1 MAQGRRDLMDIEDT
15 LLMIPGPVKVAPR
28 VLRAMSRPMISHR
41 SGEFGAIY
49 SDCCVLLKEFF
60 ETKNEITVMTGSGT
74 VGMDAAVAGII
85 GHEDKIVT
93 ISNGKFGERFTE
105 IGERYGRTIP
115 VKFDW
120 GTPFDL
126 EKVKIAFEEGAKAV
140 AMVHNETSVGLT
152 NPAKEVGKLAKK
164 HDAVFIVDGISSI
177 GGNEFL
183 TDEWNVDIAI
193 TGSQKALAV
202 PPGLAVVSV
211 SPKAEERFLS
221 KSASYYA
228 DLKAHLKSVR
238 KSPAQTPFTPAV
250 PLFVALQESLHMA
263 AEEGFAAR
271 RARTAKQAESV
282 RSAANALGIELFPQV
297 NELSHYSNTV
307 TAMKMPAGVTDD
319 KLRGGMKKQGVII
332 SGGQEQLKGKIFRIG
347 TMGVCST
354 GDILRTIQ
362 TLELVL
368 AKEGRLAARGA
379 GVEAASKVLGV

>member
-1 MAQGRRDLMDIEDT
+1 MDIEDT

-28 VLRAMSRPMISHR
+28 VLRAMSKPMISHR

-49 SDCCVLLKEFF
+49 SDSAGLLKQFF
-60 ETKNEITVMTGSGT
+60 ETKNDVVIMTGSGT
-74 VGMDAAVAGII
+74 VGMDAAVGSII
-85 GHEDKIVT
+85 GREDRIVT
-93 ISNGKFGERFTE
+93 ITNGKFGERFGE
-105 IGERYGRTIP
+105 IGERYGKAVP
-115 VKFDW
+115 VNFEW

-126 EKVKIAFEEGAKAV
+126 EKVEAALEDGAKAV

-152 NPAKEVGKLAKK
+152 NPAREVGKLARK

-183 TDEWNVDIAI
+183 TDDWNVDIAI

-202 PPGLAVVSV
+202 PPGLAVVSI
-211 SPKAEERFLS
+211 SPRAEERFLA
-221 KSASYYA
+221 KSAGYYA
-228 DLKAHLKSVR
+228 DLKAHLKSAR

-250 PLFVALQESLHMA
+250 PLFFALQEALHMA

-282 RSAANALGIELFPQV
+282 RMAARALGIELFPKV
-297 NELSHYSNTV
+297 DLLSHYSNTV
-307 TAMKMPAGVTDD
+307 TAMKMPEGVTDD
-319 KLRGGMKKQGVII
+319 KLRGGMKKQGVIV
-332 SGGQEQLKGKIFRIG
+332 SGGQEKLKGKIFRIG

-368 AKEGRLAARGA
+368 AKEGRLTQRGA
-379 GVEAASKVLGV
+379 GVEAASRVLGF

>member
-1 MAQGRRDLMDIEDT
+1 MDIEDT

-41 SGEFGAIY
+41 SAEFGAIY
-49 SDCCVLLKEFF
+49 KDCQGLLKEFF
-60 ETKNEITVMTGSGT
+60 ETKNEVVIMTGSGT

-85 GHEDKIVT
+85 GREDKIVT

-105 IGERYGRTIP
+105 IGERYGKAVP

-126 EKVKIAFEEGAKAV
+126 EKVEAALEDGAKAV

-152 NPAKEVGKLAKK
+152 NPAREVGKLAKK
-164 HDAVFIVDGISSI
+164 YDAVFIVDGISSI

-183 TDEWNVDIAI
+183 TDEWGVDIAI

-202 PPGLAVVSV
+202 PPGLAVVAV
-211 SPKAEERFLS
+211 SPKAEERFQP

-228 DLKAHLKSVR
+228 DLKAHIKSAR
-238 KSPAQTPFTPAV
+238 KSPTQTPYTPAV
-250 PLFVALQESLHMA
+250 PLFFAMQEALHMA
-263 AEEGFAAR
+263 KEEGFAAR
-271 RARTAKQAESV
+271 RERTAKLADAV
-282 RSAANALGIELFPQV
+282 RSAARALDIELFPMV
-297 NELSHYSNTV
+297 NEHSHYSNTV
-307 TAMKMPAGVTDD
+307 TAMKMPAGISDD
-319 KLRGGMKKQGVII
+319 KLRGGMKKQGIVV

-347 TMGVCST
+347 TMGVCSS

-362 TLELVL
+362 TLELVM
-368 AKEGRLAARGA
+368 AKEGQLPKRGA

>member
-1 MAQGRRDLMDIEDT
+1 MDIEDT

-49 SDCCVLLKEFF
+49 SDCRSLLKDFF
-60 ETKNEITVMTGSGT
+60 ETKNEIVVMTGSGT

-85 GHEDKIVT
+85 GREDTIVT
-93 ISNGKFGERFTE
+93 ISNGKFGDRFTE
-105 IGERYGRTIP
+105 IGERYGRAAP

-126 EKVKIAFEEGAKAV
+126 DRVEAALEKGAKAV

-152 NPAKEVGKLAKK
+152 NPAREVGRLARK

-177 GGNEFL
+177 GGNEFM
-183 TDEWNVDIAI
+183 TDEWGIDIAI

-202 PPGLAVVSV
+202 PPGLAVVST
-211 SPKAEERFLS
+211 SPKAEERLQP

-238 KSPAQTPFTPAV
+238 KSPAQTPYTPAV
-250 PLFVALQESLHMA
+250 PLFYALQEALHMA

-271 RARTAKQAESV
+271 RARTARQAEAV
-282 RSAANALGIELFPQV
+282 RSAARALEIELFPKV
-297 NELSHYSNTV
+297 NEHSHYSNTV
-307 TAMKMPAGVTDD
+307 TAMKMPAGITDD
-319 KLRGGMKKQGVII
+319 KLRGGMKKQGVVV

-354 GDILRTIQ
+354 SDILRTIQ

-368 AKEGRLAARGA
+368 AKEGRLPQRGA
-379 GVEAASKVLGV
+379 GVEAASKQLGI

>member
-1 MAQGRRDLMDIEDT
+1 MDIEDT

-28 VLRAMSRPMISHR
+28 VLRAMSKPMISHR

-49 SDCCVLLKEFF
+49 SDSAGLLKQFF
-60 ETKNEITVMTGSGT
+60 ETKNDVVIMTGSGT
-74 VGMDAAVAGII
+74 VGMDAAVGSII
-85 GHEDKIVT
+85 GREDRIVT
-93 ISNGKFGERFTE
+93 ITNGKFGERFTE
-105 IGERYGRTIP
+105 IGERYGKAVP
-115 VKFDW
+115 VNFEW

-126 EKVKIAFEEGAKAV
+126 EKVEAALEEGAKAV

-152 NPAKEVGKLAKK
+152 NPAREVGKLARK

-211 SPKAEERFLS
+211 SPRAEERFQA
-221 KSASYYA
+221 KSAGYYA
-228 DLKAHLKSVR
+228 DLKAHLKSAR

-250 PLFVALQESLHMA
+250 PLFFALQEALHMA

-271 RARTAKQAESV
+271 RARTARQAESV
-282 RSAANALGIELFPQV
+282 RMAARALGIELFPKV
-297 NELSHYSNTV
+297 DELSHYSNTV
-307 TAMKMPAGVTDD
+307 TAMKMPEGITDD
-319 KLRGGMKKQGVII
+319 KLRGGMKKQGVIV
-332 SGGQEQLKGKIFRIG
+332 SGGQEKLKGKIFRIG

-368 AKEGRLAARGA
+368 AKEGRLAQRGA
-379 GVEAASKVLGV
+379 GVEAASKVLGF

>member
-1 MAQGRRDLMDIEDT
+1 MDIEDT

-49 SDCCVLLKEFF
+49 SDCAGLLKQFF
-60 ETKNEITVMTGSGT
+60 ETKNDVVIMTGSGT
-74 VGMDAAVAGII
+74 VGMDAAVGSII

-105 IGERYGRTIP
+105 IGERYGKAIP
-115 VKFDW
+115 VNFEW
-120 GTPFDL
+120 GTPFQL
-126 EKVKIAFEEGAKAV
+126 EKIEAALEEGARAV

-152 NPAKEVGKLAKK
+152 NPAREVGKLARK
-164 HDAVFIVDGISSI
+164 HDAIFIVDGISSI

-183 TDEWNVDIAI
+183 TDDWNVDIAI

-211 SPKAEERFLS
+211 SPRAEERFNAL
-221 KSASYYA
+221 SASYYA
-228 DLKAHLKSVR
+228 DLKAHLKSAR
-238 KSPAQTPFTPAV
+238 KSPAQTPYTPAV
-250 PLFVALQESLHMA
+250 PLFFALQEALHMA
-263 AEEGFAAR
+263 ADEGFAAR
-271 RARTAKQAESV
+271 RARTAKQADAV
-282 RSAANALGIELFPQV
+282 RSAAKALGIELFPRV
-297 NELSHYSNTV
+297 DSLSHYSNTV
-307 TAMKMPAGVTDD
+307 TAMKMPEGITDD
-319 KLRGGMKKQGVII
+319 KLRGGMKKQGVVV
-332 SGGQEQLKGKIFRIG
+332 SGGQEKLKGKIFRIG

-368 AKEGRLAARGA
+368 AREGRLLEKGA
-379 GVEAASKVLGV
+379 GVEAASRVLGF

>member
-1 MAQGRRDLMDIEDT
+1 MDIEDT

-49 SDCCVLLKEFF
+49 SDCRGLLKEFF
-60 ETKNEITVMTGSGT
+60 ETKNEIVVMTGSGT
-74 VGMDAAVAGII
+74 VGMDAAVGSII

-105 IGERYGRTIP
+105 IGERYGRAIP
-115 VKFDW
+115 VKFEW

-126 EKVKIAFEEGAKAV
+126 DKVKAALEEGAKAV

-152 NPAKEVGKLAKK
+152 NPAKEVGKLARK
-164 HDAVFIVDGISSI
+164 HDAIFIVDGISSI

-183 TDEWNVDIAI
+183 TDAWDIDIAI

-211 SPKAEERFLS
+211 SPRAEDRLQA

-238 KSPAQTPFTPAV
+238 KSPAQTPYTPAV
-250 PLFVALQESLHMA
+250 PLFYALQEALHMA

-271 RARTAKQAESV
+271 RARTAKQAEAV
-282 RSAANALGIELFPQV
+282 RSAARALDIELFAQV
-297 NELSHYSNTV
+297 NEQSHYSNTV
-307 TAMKMPAGVTDD
+307 TAMKMPEGVTDD
-319 KLRGGMKKQGVII
+319 KLRGGMKKQGVVI

-354 GDILRTIQ
+354 PDIMRTIQ

-368 AKEGRLAARGA
+368 AKEGRLKDRGA

>member
-1 MAQGRRDLMDIEDT
+1 M
-15 LLMIPGPVKVAPR
+15 LMIPGPVKVAPR
-28 VLRAMSRPMISHR
+28 VLRAMSKPMISHR

-49 SDCCVLLKEFF
+49 NDCRGLLKEFF
-60 ETKNEITVMTGSGT
+60 ETKNEVVIMTGSGT
-74 VGMDAAVAGII
+74 VGMDAAVGSVI
-85 GHEDKIVT
+85 GREDKIVT

-105 IGERYGRTIP
+105 IGERYGRSIP

-126 EKVKIAFEEGAKAV
+126 DKVDAALEGGAKAV

-177 GGNEFL
+177 GGNEFP
-183 TDEWNVDIAI
+183 TDDWGIDIAV

-202 PPGLAVVSV
+202 PPGLAMVSV
-211 SPKAEERFLS
+211 SPRAEGRFQA

-238 KSPAQTPFTPAV
+238 KSPAQTPYTPAV
-250 PLFVALQESLHMA
+250 PLFYALQEALHMA
-263 AEEGFAAR
+263 ADEGFAAK
-271 RARTAKQAESV
+271 RARTAKQAEAV
-282 RSAANALGIELFPQV
+282 RSAAKALDIELFPKV
-297 NELSHYSNTV
+297 NEQSHYSNTV
-307 TAMKMPAGVTDD
+307 TAMKMPEGVTDD
-319 KLRGGMKKQGVII
+319 KLRGGMKKQGVVV

-354 GDILRTIQ
+354 PDILRTIQ

-368 AKEGRLAARGA
+368 GKEGRLVERGA

>member
-1 MAQGRRDLMDIEDT
+1 MDIEDT

-49 SDCCVLLKEFF
+49 DDCRTLLKEFF
-60 ETKNEITVMTGSGT
+60 ETRNEIVVMTGSGT

-85 GHEDKIVT
+85 GRDDKIVT

-105 IGERYGRTIP
+105 IGERYGKAVP
-115 VKFDW
+115 VAFDW

-126 EKVKIAFEEGAKAV
+126 EKVEAALENGAKAV

-152 NPAKEVGKLAKK
+152 NPAKEIGKLTRK

-183 TDEWNVDIAI
+183 TDEWNIDIAI

-202 PPGLAVVSV
+202 PPGLAVVAV
-211 SPKAEERFLS
+211 SPRAEEKFQA

-250 PLFVALQESLHMA
+250 PLFFALQEALHMA
-263 AEEGFAAR
+263 KEEGFAAR
-271 RARTAKQAESV
+271 RARTAKQAGAV
-282 RSAANALGIELFPQV
+282 RAAAKALNIDLFPKV
-297 NELSHYSNTV
+297 NEHSHYSNTV
-307 TAMKMPAGVTDD
+307 TAMKMPEGVTDD
-319 KLRGGMKKQGVII
+319 KLRGGMKKQGVVV
-332 SGGQEQLKGKIFRIG
+332 SGGQEKLKGKIFRIG
-347 TMGVCST
+347 TMGVCSQ

-368 AKEGRLAARGA
+368 AKEGKLPSRGA
-379 GVEAASKVLGV
+379 GVEAASKALGI